1 MMIVLDTAIEILKDL
16 ESALLGTRLRCA
28 LLVQFSARIKQ
39 VALKSVEVLSC
50 KLISVV
56 ETKIDK
62 TALDPQIA
70 WLI

>member
-1 MMIVLDTAIEILKDL
+1 MMIVLDTAIEILTDL

-28 LLVQFSARIKQ
+28 LLVQFSALIKQ
-39 VALKSVEVLSC
+39 VALKSVELLSC

-70 WLI
+70 GLI